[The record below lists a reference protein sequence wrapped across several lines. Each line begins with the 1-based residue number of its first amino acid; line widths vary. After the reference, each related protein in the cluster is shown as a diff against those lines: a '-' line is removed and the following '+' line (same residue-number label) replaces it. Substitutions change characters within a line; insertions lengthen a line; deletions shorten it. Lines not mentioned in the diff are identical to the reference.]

1 MIVPMIVALV
11 NGITMKQRDFYSGKE
26 MGDIIT
32 WSKHGHRI
40 KINHFMYR
48 SKPNLVRT
56 KLIRA
61 LFFNEPS
68 NFPASPEYL
77 GLQRPKDRISIG

>member
-11 NGITMKQRDFYSGKE
+11 NWITMKQRDFYSGKE

-77 GLQRPKDRISIG
+77 GLQMPKDRISIG

>member
-1 MIVPMIVALV
+1 
-11 NGITMKQRDFYSGKE
+11 
-26 MGDIIT
+26 
-32 WSKHGHRI
+32 
-40 KINHFMYR
+40 MYR